1 MRAMSKC
8 WDYGK
13 SDVIEIDGA
22 AELGPEDR
30 NIADLLAMDRV
41 EEIALEIPV
50 RRELATPANFS

>member
-1 MRAMSKC
+1 M
-8 WDYGK
+8 
-13 SDVIEIDGA
+13 ELDGA

-41 EEIALEIPV
+41 EEITWEIPV